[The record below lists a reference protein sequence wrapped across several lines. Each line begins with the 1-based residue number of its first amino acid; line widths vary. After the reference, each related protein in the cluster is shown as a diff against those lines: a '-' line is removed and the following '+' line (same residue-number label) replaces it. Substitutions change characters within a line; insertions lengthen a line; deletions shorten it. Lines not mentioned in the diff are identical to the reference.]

1 MSDEQ
6 VREGTVLWEPSEAFK
21 KATMLERYMRW
32 LGKRTGRAFES
43 YEALW
48 QWSVSDLDG
57 FWGSLWDF
65 FDIQAS
71 TPYQQVL
78 GRREMPGAEWF
89 TGAQLNYAE
98 HVFRRRDRRGP
109 ALLAKSEGAPLRC
122 VSWEELSLQVAA
134 LAATLRE
141 LGVHQGDR
149 VVAYLPNIPQ
159 AVVALLACVSLGAVW
174 SCCPPEFGA
183 PSVRDRF
190 AQLEPKILIAVD
202 GYRYSGTP
210 YARLDTIARLRWFLP
225 TVEAT
230 IVVPHLSDAP
240 SLHGLGRAMLWTEA
254 LNGGAGAVLSFTQVP
269 FDHPLWVLYSSG
281 TTGIPKAIV
290 HGHGGILI
298 EHLKSLILQTDL
310 RSGDRYLSFTTT
322 GWMMWNLSIS
332 TLIVGAIPILY
343 DGNPSYPTLHALWQ
357 LVEEAEAT
365 HMGISPAFIT
375 ACAREGLR
383 PGYEHNLSTL
393 ISVRA
398 TGSPLTPEG
407 GAWIY
412 ERVKRDL
419 WFVVSAGGTE
429 ICSAFMGGSPLLPV
443 RAGEMQ
449 CRYLGVNVQAYDE
462 HQQSVIDQVGELVI
476 STPMPSMPLFFWDDA
491 GDRLYRESYF
501 STYPGVW
508 RHGDRFRITRHG
520 GCVIYGRSDATI
532 NRHGVRMG
540 SSDIYRAV
548 ESMPQVEDSVVIDLE
563 VLGRESFMA
572 LFVVLRDGV
581 PLDEVLERTIKER
594 IRSDLSPRH
603 VPDAVIAVPAVPRTL
618 NGKKLEVP
626 IRKIL
631 LGTPIEQAVSTDALS
646 NPESLRFFIA
656 FARTLNLRP
665 PGLPI
670 I

>member
-1 MSDEQ
+1 MSDEP
-6 VREGTVLWEPSEAFK
+6 VREGTVLWETSEAFK
-21 KATMLERYMRW
+21 NSTNLVRYMRW
-32 LGKRTGRAFES
+32 LGRRTGLAFDS

-48 QWSVSDLDG
+48 QWSVGNLEG

-65 FDIQAS
+65 FEIQAS
-71 TPYQQVL
+71 TPYERVL

-89 TGAQLNYAE
+89 AGARLNYAE
-98 HVFRRRDRRGP
+98 HVFRGRDPQGL
-109 ALLAKSEGAPLRC
+109 ALLAASEGAHIHGMT
-122 VSWEELSLQVAA
+122 WEDLSRQVAA

-141 LGVHQGDR
+141 LGVRQGDR
-149 VVAYLPNIPQ
+149 VVAYVPNIPQ
-159 AVVALLACVSLGAVW
+159 AVVALLACASLGAVW

-190 AQLEPKILIAVD
+190 AQLDPKVLIAVD
-202 GYRYSGTP
+202 GYRYNGTS
-210 YARLDTIARLRWFLP
+210 YDRLDTIARLQQFLP

-230 IVVPHLSDAP
+230 IVVPHLSAAP
-240 SLHGLGRAMLWTEA
+240 SLHGLGRAMLWADA
-254 LNGGAGAVLSFTQVP
+254 LSGGSGAPLSFTQVR

-310 RSGDRYLSFTTT
+310 RPGDRYLSFTTT

-332 TLIVGAIPILY
+332 TLMVGAIPILY
-343 DGNPSYPTLHALWQ
+343 DGNPAYPDLHTLWRLA
-357 LVEEAEAT
+357 EEAEVSYMA
-365 HMGISPAFIT
+365 ISPAFIT
-375 ACAREGLR
+375 ACARGGLH
-383 PGYEHNLSTL
+383 PGREHNLSTL
-393 ISVRA
+393 KSLRA

-407 GAWIY
+407 AAWVY
-412 ERVKRDL
+412 KQVKRDL

-429 ICSAFMGGSPLLPV
+429 ICSAFVGGSPLLPV

-449 CRYLGVNVQAYDE
+449 CRYLGVDVHAYDE
-462 HQQSVIDQVGELVI
+462 QQHSVIDQVGEMVI
-476 STPMPSMPLFFWDDA
+476 SAPMPSMPLFFWGDA
-491 GDRLYRESYF
+491 DDRLYRESYF

-520 GCVIYGRSDATI
+520 GCVVYGRSDATI

-540 SSDIYRAV
+540 SSDIYRVV
-548 ESMPQVEDSVVIDLE
+548 ESMPQVDDSVVVDLE

-572 LFVVLRDGV
+572 LFVVLGDGAL
-581 PLDEVLERTIKER
+581 LDEALERAIKGR

-603 VPDAVIAVPAVPRTL
+603 VPDAVIAIPAVPRTL

-631 LGTPIEQAVSTDALS
+631 LGTPLQEAVSADALS
-646 NPESLRFFIA
+646 NPESLQFFVE
-656 FARTLNLRP
+656 FARTLNDAPTDAQML
-665 PGLPI
+665 
-670 I
+670 